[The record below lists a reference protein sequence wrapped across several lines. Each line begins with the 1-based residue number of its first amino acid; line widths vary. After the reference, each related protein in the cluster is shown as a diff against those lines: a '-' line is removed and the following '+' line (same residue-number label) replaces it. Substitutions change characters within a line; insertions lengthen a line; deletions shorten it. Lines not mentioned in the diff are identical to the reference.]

1 MITMQDLR
9 EFNNQAFS
17 TQARKGEQLVST
29 MPAIKK
35 FFDLMADDITE
46 LSTENDSLEYKK
58 CD

>member
-1 MITMQDLR
+1 MQDLR